1 MMLLVDLGNTR
12 LKWATLARAG
22 LRPGG
27 VFAHAEHDV
36 DARLR
41 SEWHKLARPSRMLVA
56 SVLDEEREARLA
68 AFARERFDL
77 SPEFV
82 RSPAAALGIRNA
94 YAEAARLGVDRF
106 LALAALHARAA
117 QLQVLASVGT
127 AMTLDLLD
135 DQGRHHGGLILP
147 APQLMRA
154 SLRARTARVDVVE
167 GRWRE
172 LPDNTA
178 DAVASGALYA
188 ATGAVARFLEVAT
201 RRFEARPA
209 LFLTGGG
216 ADELEPL
223 LADARRVHDL
233 VLEGL
238 AAWAAQPGA
247 RG

>member
-12 LKWATLARAG
+12 LKWATLAR
-22 LRPGG
+22 
-27 VFAHAEHDV
+27 
-36 DARLR
+36 
-41 SEWHKLARPSRMLVA
+41 PSRMLVA
-56 SVLDEEREARLA
+56 SVLDEQREARLA

-94 YAEAARLGVDRF
+94 YAEPARLGVDRF